1 MQTSNIKEIRVLL
14 SCPDEVV
21 KEDDFLNDI
30 EDIIQKVNIL
40 LVNNFN
46 IRLELGHWKKNMSLG
61 RGEPRVQDRINHRLV
76 EHCDIF
82 IGLLWTRFGTS
93 PGTTLEGL
101 CYESGTEE
109 EFNLAQGLDKDV
121 WIFFSDCPVPPSQIN
136 TEQLVKVRKFKKSLK
151 SSQIQYSE
159 FSKIKEF
166 HEHFTANIS
175 EWIKARYSIADK
187 EILEKKKDAPSKE
200 DFRKFTKG
208 F

>member
-21 KEDDFLNDI
+21 KEDDFLSHI
-30 EDIIQKVNIL
+30 EDIIQEVNIL
-40 LVNNFN
+40 LVNNLN
-46 IRLELGHWKKNMSLG
+46 IRLELRHWKKNMSLG

-82 IGLLWTRFGTS
+82 IGVLWTRFGTS

-109 EFNLAQGLDKDV
+109 EFNLAQDLTKDI
-121 WIFFSDCPVPPSQIN
+121 WIFFSDCPVRPSQIN
-136 TEQLVKVRKFKKSLK
+136 TEQLVKVNKFKKSLK

-159 FSKIKEF
+159 FSTIKEF
-166 HEHFTANIS
+166 RRHFTVNIS
-175 EWIKARYSIADK
+175 EWMKTRYSIADK
-187 EILEKKKDAPSKE
+187 EILERKKDAPSKE

>member
-1 MQTSNIKEIRVLL
+1 MQTSNIKEIKVLL

-21 KEDDFLNDI
+21 KEDDFLSHI
-30 EDIIQKVNIL
+30 ENIIREVNIL
-40 LVNNFN
+40 LVNWN
-46 IRLELGHWKKNMSLG
+46 IRLELRHWKKNMSLG

-82 IGLLWTRFGTS
+82 IGVLWTRFGTS

-109 EFNLAQGLDKDV
+109 EFNLAQDLTKDI
-121 WIFFSDCPVPPSQIN
+121 WIFFSDCPVRPSQIN
-136 TEQLVKVRKFKKSLK
+136 TEQLVKVNKFRKSLE

-159 FSKIKEF
+159 FSTKKEF
-166 HEHFTANIS
+166 REHFLVNIS
-175 EWIKARYSIADK
+175 EWIKTRYSIADK
-187 EILEKKKDAPSKE
+187 EILERKKDAPSKE